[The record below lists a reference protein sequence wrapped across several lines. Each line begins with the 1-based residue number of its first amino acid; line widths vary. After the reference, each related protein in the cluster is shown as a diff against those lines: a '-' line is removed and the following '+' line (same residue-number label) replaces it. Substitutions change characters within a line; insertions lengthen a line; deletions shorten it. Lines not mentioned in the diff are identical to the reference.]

1 MHAKKQSL
9 LGHANRQTFPC
20 KCTIT
25 LDQNL
30 GVDRLE
36 TITMILQTAPYGDER
51 VWNAFRLAR
60 ALTTAVINVRAN
72 IFLTGDA
79 VTTAK
84 IGQKPPEGYYNLEG
98 MLKELIGKGI
108 EVIACRTCIAARG
121 LTQGELIEGVQ
132 IGTTVGN
139 LAKWIKES
147 SVILNL
153 HACNIYSTISA

>member
-1 MHAKKQSL
+1 MHTRKLFLTNTQY
-9 LGHANRQTFPC
+9 HYTR
-20 KCTIT
+20 IY
-25 LDQNL
+25 
-30 GVDRLE
+30 GVDGLD

-60 ALTTAVINVRAN
+60 ALTTAVINMKVN

-84 IGQKPPEGYYNLEG
+84 RGQKPPEGYYNLEG

-121 LTQGELIEGVQ
+121 LIKGDLIEGVQ

-139 LAKWIKES
+139 LAKWVKES
-147 SVILNL
+147 QKVLS
-153 HACNIYSTISA
+153 Y